1 MHLNIKD
8 DETHRMAQSLARETG
23 ESMTEAVRLAI
34 RERLERVRDERR
46 KERLREGEK
55 ELRLKAEKLAE
66 LRAISAET
74 AELLKGSPLDHA
86 ELLYDENG
94 LPKGY
99 STRLR

>member
-1 MHLNIKD
+1 
-8 DETHRMAQSLARETG
+8 MAQSLARETG

-55 ELRLKAEKLAE
+55 ELRRKAEKLAE

-74 AELLKGSPLDHA
+74 AELLKGPPLDHA

-94 LPKGY
+94 LPK
-99 STRLR
+99 

>member
-8 DETHRMAQSLARETG
+8 NETHRMAQSLARETG

-55 ELRLKAEKLAE
+55 ELRRKAEKLAE

-74 AELLKGSPLDHA
+74 AELLKGPPLDHA

-94 LPKGY
+94 LPK
-99 STRLR
+99 